1 MELTGYSNRWTV
13 RPGEDISFHIHCR
26 ADRYDAQL
34 VRLIHGDENPKGPG
48 FKEEI
53 VRSDLD
59 GVHAGKEQVIR
70 KGSYGVVDL
79 GGLLDDLESFT
90 LSFWVCPTLPG
101 PGEQGMVSFHAPSKQ
116 AGLGLYLT
124 PDGFVECR
132 QGDAPALRSGKRL
145 TVGEWYQVRVSV
157 EAAAGRLALEV
168 ASGRWQ
174 PSHSAP
180 DRVEVPLSSRY
191 RPGDAPLLF
200 AAGWIEA
207 TGAGPTARAAFNGK
221 LARPRIVGS
230 MVAATGEP
238 PVIAAWD
245 FSIAS
250 GSTDIVDTSG
260 GGRHGRTVNRPSRAM
275 TGPGWPGSA
284 TSTAPTPETHDAIH
298 FHDDDVADVGWPEAH
313 RFHVPDDLASGVYA
327 LRLRTV
333 SAEDYLPFFV
343 APSRTGPHAR
353 LAVLMPTMSYLAY
366 ANESLD
372 VSDTVQLAPRQDMA
386 ISPEAYAYVAANGLK
401 STYDLHR
408 DGSGILHGSRR
419 RPIIDFRPKARC
431 RTFDAP
437 HQFAADLHL
446 IDWLTVKGYDFDVI
460 TDDLLHE
467 EGADLLAPYR
477 AVVTGSHPEYWT
489 ARMLDGRDSWLD
501 AGGRLAY
508 LGGNGFYWV
517 TGVAEDEPDVIEVR
531 RYSGTRTSTGAIG
544 EETLSVTNER
554 GGLWRDRGRSPHS
567 RVGIGF
573 SGQGFDRGAPF
584 QRTPQSFEATW
595 SWIFVGVEQEIVGAG
610 PALVLGHGAAG
621 FEVDRTDPRHGT
633 PAHTVVLASTDRFTD
648 AYQGAI
654 EDFNSLNPWSGG
666 SHKASGI
673 QADIVFTPG
682 PNGGGVFA
690 AGSITWSSTL
700 SQSNYGSDTS
710 RMTQNVLDGFLG
722 ESLPTATP

>member
-13 RPGEDISFHIHCR
+13 RPGEEITFHIHCR
-26 ADRYDAQL
+26 STRYEAQL

-48 FKEEI
+48 FKEQPI
-53 VRSDLD
+53 RSDLD
-59 GVHAGKEQVIR
+59 GGHAGREQVIR

-79 GGLLDDLESFT
+79 AGLLDGVESFT

-101 PGEQGMVSFHAPSKQ
+101 PEDQGMLALHAPSVG
-116 AGLGLYLT
+116 AGLGLYLM

-132 QGDAPALRSGKRL
+132 HGDAPALRSGQRL
-145 TVGEWYQVRVSV
+145 TVGEWYQLRLSV
-157 EAAAGRLALEV
+157 EVAARRLSLEI
-168 ASGRWQ
+168 ASRRWQ
-174 PSHSAP
+174 PSHAEP
-180 DRVEVPLSSRY
+180 DRVAAPLSSRF
-191 RPGDAPLLF
+191 RPGNASLLF
-200 AAGWIEA
+200 AAGWVE
-207 TGAGPTARAAFNGK
+207 TTEHGPTPHGVFNGK
-221 LARPRIVGS
+221 LARPCIVGP
-230 MVAATGEP
+230 APAGKEA
-238 PVIAAWD
+238 PVLAAWD
-245 FSIAS
+245 FSVAAGTAS
-250 GSTDIVDTSG
+250 IVDVSG
-260 GGRHGRTVNRPSRAM
+260 GGRHGRTENRPARTM
-275 TGPGWPGSA
+275 TGPGWPGRA
-284 TSTAPTPETHDAIH
+284 DSTAPTPETHDAIH
-298 FHDDDVADVGWPEAH
+298 FHDDDVADVGWPESH
-313 RFHVPDDLASGVYA
+313 RFRVPDDLASGVYA
-327 LRLRTV
+327 LRLRTGG
-333 SAEDYLPFFV
+333 AEDHLPFFV
-343 APSRTGPHAR
+343 APSRSGLQAK

-408 DGSGILHGSRR
+408 DGSGIQYGSRR
-419 RPIIDFRPKARC
+419 RPVMDFRPKARC

-446 IDWLTVKGYDFDVI
+446 IDWLTVKGYDFDI
-460 TDDLLHE
+460 LTDDLLHE
-467 EGADLLAPYR
+467 EGAALLAPYR

-501 AGGRLAY
+501 GGGRLAY

-517 TGVAEDEPDVIEVR
+517 TGVAEDAPDVIEIR
-531 RYSGTRTSTGAIG
+531 RYGGTRTSTGAIG
-544 EETLSVTNER
+544 EETLSVTHER

-584 QRTPQSFEATW
+584 RRSPRSFDPAW
-595 SWIFVGVEQEIVGAG
+595 SWIFKGVEQEIVGAG

-673 QADIVFTPG
+673 RADIAYTPG
-682 PNGGGVFA
+682 PRGGAVFA
-690 AGSITWSSTL
+690 AGSISWSSTL
-700 SQSNYGSDTS
+700 SQSGYDSDTS
-710 RMTQNVLDGFLG
+710 RITQNVLDAFLR
-722 ESLPTATP
+722 EMLPTS